1 MKDVDELYEKYYNT
15 YKNDYDNDD
24 ELSQV
29 KKKKLNTNSLS
40 CLIKPKKVNT
50 KRRNKNFY

>member
-29 KKKKLNTNSLS
+29 KKKKLNTSSLS
-40 CLIKPKKVNT
+40 CLIKQKKVNT